1 MDKMTI
7 YESARGVPKEA
18 RKSIGGGRL
27 NGMTD
32 INPIQ
37 AGQEANRAFWSRWHW
52 LAVRSAH
59 L

>member
-18 RKSIGGGRL
+18 RKSIGGALRDDGH
-27 NGMTD
+27 
-32 INPIQ
+32 Q
-37 AGQEANRAFWSRWHW
+37 SHVAGQEADRAFWSRWHW